1 MIETESFYP
10 LLQSSAVGSQVLM
23 VVLLLDLLGNLRK
36 EYSIEIE
43 KVINEIRIISLS
55 CISPVAKCSP

>member
-1 MIETESFYP
+1 MIETESLNP

-43 KVINEIRIISLS
+43 KVINEIRIICLS

>member
-1 MIETESFYP
+1 MIETESLNP

-36 EYSIEIE
+36 EYSKEIE

>member
-23 VVLLLDLLGNLRK
+23 VVLLLDLLGNLRMENRK
-36 EYSIEIE
+36 VIE
-43 KVINEIRIISLS
+43 KVINEIKMLS
-55 CISPVAKCSP
+55 CNSPVARGSP